1 MKQPL
6 AHAAPQKA
14 TERHA
19 NDQTCGHR
27 SQPNR
32 TDVNAIWREELLA
45 AVAEAYGEQLAGLSA
60 QAVARA
66 LDRALEVSLFAGIR
80 TGNTGPV
87 RSLRRRFE
95 AEVDALRGSGEIP
108 AARSAAASP
117 PAAATVCPNR
127 RRGVR
132 GQKRPS

>member
-6 AHAAPQKA
+6 AHAAPQNA
-14 TERHA
+14 AERHA
-19 NDQTCGHR
+19 DEQAYGHR

-32 TDVNAIWREELLA
+32 ADVNAIWREELLA

-66 LDRALEVSLFAGIR
+66 LDRALEASLFAGIR
-80 TGNTGPV
+80 TGNTAPV

-95 AEVDALRGSGEIP
+95 AEVDALRGPGEIP
-108 AARSAAASP
+108 AARSAAAAS

-127 RRGVR
+127 RRLGR
-132 GQKRPS
+132 GQKRP